1 MSMAL
6 KNNDKNQIDD
16 IYNIEET
23 KILREIFNII
33 EDNNSLKE
41 KNKINNILYEK
52 FNIKSIRLSQLTN
65 EINNHQKNRYKIK
78 LQKIIFRNKI
88 SN

>member
-16 IYNIEET
+16 IYNIEEA

-33 EDNNSLKE
+33 EDNNSAKE

-52 FNIKSIRLSQLTN
+52 FRIKSIRFSQLTK

-78 LQKIIFRNKI
+78 LQKIIVHNKI